1 MFKQPRFHS
10 YSTPARICIGIAV
23 LGAAL
28 LVGIILT
35 HVVP

>member
-1 MFKQPRFHS
+1 MFEQPHFHS
-10 YSTPARICIGIAV
+10 YSTAARICIGIAV

-28 LVGIILT
+28 LVGIIVI

>member
-1 MFKQPRFHS
+1 MSEQPPFHS
-10 YSTPARICIGIAV
+10 YSTAARICIGIAV

-28 LVGIILT
+28 LVGIIVI